1 MRQTWRWF
9 GAGDPVGLDDI
20 RQAGATDVVS
30 ALYDI
35 PAGEPWTSDAIKAHQ
50 MEIESGPIGRTP
62 LRWTIVESVPVHEHI
77 KQGRKGADRY
87 VAAFVESLR
96 NLAACGIRTVVYNF
110 MPVVDAT
117 RTDLAYRLPSG
128 ATALRFDQDQLA
140 AFDLFI
146 LGRPNRGGEYSS
158 VEVERAE
165 ATYRAM
171 SAVQKET
178 LSRNIMEG
186 IPGRMTASY
195 RMAEFRNALAEYE
208 GIDRAALQ
216 QNLYRFLGQ
225 VLPEAEKLGVRL
237 AIHPDDPPRD
247 IFGLPRIVCTAGDLD
262 QLFTT
267 LPSPANG
274 LTLCAGTFGSRWDN
288 NLPSMA
294 SRFASRIFF
303 SHLRGVKKDAQEPR
317 SFYEADH
324 LDGDVDLIAVV
335 RALLAE
341 EKRRKANERYG
352 LHWEISIRPDHG
364 HQMLDDLNRT
374 VKPGYSAIGR
384 LKGLA
389 EIRGIIRT
397 LQHDAQHLSGV
408 PPP

>member
-1 MRQTWRWF
+1 MRQAWRWF

-35 PAGEPWTSDAIKAHQ
+35 PAGQPWTCEAIKAHQ
-50 MEIESGPIGRTP
+50 REIESGPDSRAP
-62 LRWTIVESVPVHEHI
+62 LRWSIVESIPVHEHV
-77 KQGRKGADRY
+77 KQGRKGSNCH
-87 VAAFVESLR
+87 VAAFIESLR

-110 MPVVDAT
+110 MPVIDAT

-128 ATALRFDQDQLA
+128 AMALRFDQEQLA

-146 LGRPNRGGEYSS
+146 LRRRNAISEYSHA
-158 VEVERAE
+158 EIEHAE
-165 ATYRAM
+165 AAYRAM
-171 SAVQKET
+171 SADQKET

-195 RMAEFRNALAEYE
+195 KMAEFKRALAEYE
-208 GIDRAALQ
+208 GIDREALR

-225 VLPEAEKLGVRL
+225 VLPEAEGMGVRL

-247 IFGLPRIVCTAGDLD
+247 LFGLPRIMCTADDLD
-262 QLFTT
+262 QLFTA
-267 LPSPANG
+267 LPSRANG
-274 LTLCAGTFGSRWDN
+274 VTLCAGTFGSRRDN
-288 NLPSMA
+288 DVPTMA
-294 SRFASRIFF
+294 KRFASRIFF
-303 SHLRGVKKDAQEPR
+303 SHLRGVRRDTPDPR

-335 RALLAE
+335 QALLAE
-341 EKRRKANERYG
+341 EQRRMANG
-352 LHWEISIRPDHG
+352 PNDSDWEISIRPDHG
-364 HQMLDDLNRT
+364 HQMLEDLNRT

-389 EIRGIIRT
+389 EIRGVIRT
-397 LQHDAQHLSGV
+397 LQHDQAALS
-408 PPP
+408 PAPRP